1 MYISTDPLNRLPAQ
15 SNSPGSYEWWYFDAI
30 DPVQDLS
37 FVIIFYRSNP
47 FSTRKI
53 KESAK
58 KNGHSRLYP
67 ALSISVYREEKPV
80 YYSFQEFPGDEF
92 GFDKENMQ
100 FHFGDHT
107 FNYSERGDLSTATLQ
122 IEQELPSGLGIKCSL
137 EYNAARLP
145 KDLFSREMDPE
156 HMWNLI
162 MPRALVEGRILL
174 SDNKKKEIIEFRGKG
189 YHDHN
194 RGQVPMKE
202 SFTDWYWGRF
212 HFPEYT
218 LIYYIMN
225 KVEGPQYEAWL
236 IDPDH
241 YIRAQKLL
249 VEKEGSLTN
258 FFGLKSD
265 RIIRFKGD
273 DLQIT
278 VQAGKVVDDGP
289 FYQRFSADAIAESQ
303 GRISV
308 AKGLSEYIRPERI
321 YSRTF
326 WPLVHMRLQYTD
338 QRPHWVQKSKFWYKL
353 TW

>member
-1 MYISTDPLNRLPAQ
+1 MYISTDPLNRVPAQ

-53 KESAK
+53 KESSR
-58 KNGHSRLYP
+58 KNGHSKIYP
-67 ALSISVYREEKPV
+67 ALSISVYKEDKPA
-80 YYSFQEFPGDEF
+80 YYSFQEFEEDDF
-92 GFDKENMQ
+92 YFDQKNMVYA
-100 FHFGDHT
+100 FGDHQ
-107 FNYSERGDLSTATLQ
+107 FRYIEKGDLTTANLT
-122 IEQELPSGLGIKCSL
+122 IEQKLPSGLGFNCSL
-137 EYNAARLP
+137 EFNATRLP
-145 KDLFSREMDPE
+145 VDLFMRDEDPE

-162 MPRALVEGRILL
+162 MPRALTEGRITL
-174 SDNKKKEIIEFRGKG
+174 NENNRNEIIEFRGKG

-194 RGQVPMKE
+194 HGLVPMKE

-225 KVEGPQYEAWL
+225 KIDGPQYEAWL

-241 YIRAQKLL
+241 YIRAQQLQI
-249 VEKEGSLTN
+249 EKEGSLSN
-258 FFGLKSD
+258 IFGLSSD
-265 RIIRFKGD
+265 RIIRFKGE

-278 VQAGKVVDDGP
+278 VQAGKVIDDGP
-289 FYQRFSADAIAESQ
+289 FYQRFAADAIAEMN

-308 AKGLSEYIRPERI
+308 ANGMAEYIRPDRI
-321 YSRTF
+321 HSRIF

-338 QRPHWVQKSKFWYKL
+338 REPHWVQKSKFWYKL